1 MWGHLL
7 HGFVGGHWPGVGLVV
22 RRCPGVGPVERR
34 GWPGLGGGQQLEEAV
49 VRSGGA
55 TSPAVKHEFNNL
67 GFNDPWIQQSWIQQS
82 WIQRPSHSTIL
93 GFNKLRFNDPHIQ
106 QYLVS
111 TTLGFNNLEFN
122 NLGFNNPWIQQS

>member
-1 MWGHLL
+1 MGLSSPL
-7 HGFVGGHWPGVGLVV
+7 VCRWPGLGVVV

-67 GFNDPWIQQSWIQQS
+67 GFKDPWIQQSWIQG
-82 WIQRPSHSTIL
+82 PSHSTIL

-106 QYLVS
+106 QYFVS